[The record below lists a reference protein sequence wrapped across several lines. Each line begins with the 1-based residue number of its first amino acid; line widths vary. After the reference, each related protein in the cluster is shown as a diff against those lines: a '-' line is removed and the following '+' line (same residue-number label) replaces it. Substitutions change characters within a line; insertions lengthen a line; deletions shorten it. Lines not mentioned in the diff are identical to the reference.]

1 VIREKGKNT
10 AASIRARLLALAQ
23 SKGEDY
29 QRVLGRYAIERFL
42 YRLGRSP
49 YRDKFALKGAALF
62 TLWTG
67 HTHRPTKDLDLLGR
81 GSSIIGEVEQTIRAI
96 CEIQE
101 EDGLVFDSESV
112 EGTKIKDDDEY
123 DGVRIKLHAELA
135 GARIPMQIDIGFGD
149 AVYPEPELA
158 SFPVL
163 LPMEAPLIRAYPR
176 EASIAEKFHAMVV
189 LDIRNS
195 RMKDFYD
202 IWFMANTWT
211 FDMASLCNAILAS
224 FERRRSAIPTGIP
237 LALKDDF
244 LNDPRKKQQ
253 WIAFVSRLNPAD
265 KAPSLEEVGAILRT
279 FLLPCIS
286 DDSLT
291 KAEIRSWTPNQGW
304 SRATRKH
311 RAAGKKAAR
320 TRKLRA
326 AGKKAALTK
335 KRRAAGR
342 KAAATR
348 KLKKRQTASV
358 PLAPQA
364 EVQITQPEIGDVQQ

>member
-1 VIREKGKNT
+1 MTREKRKNT

-42 YRLGRSP
+42 YRLGRSS
-49 YRDKFALKGAALF
+49 YRDKFAVKGATLF

-81 GSSIIGEVEQTIRAI
+81 GSSSAIGEVETTIRAI
-96 CEIQE
+96 CETQH
-101 EDGLVFDSESV
+101 EDGIVFDSESV
-112 EGTKIKDDDEY
+112 ESTKIKEDDEY
-123 DGVRIKLHAELA
+123 DGVRIKLRADLA

-158 SFPVL
+158 FFPVL

-176 EASIAEKFHAMVV
+176 EAAIAEKFHAMVV

-211 FDMASLCNAILAS
+211 FDMASLRNAILAS
-224 FERRRSAIPTGIP
+224 FERRGSTIPTGVP
-237 LALKDDF
+237 FALTDDF
-244 LNDPRKKQQ
+244 LNDPQKTQQ
-253 WIAFVSRLNPAD
+253 WSAFVNRLDPGE
-265 KAPSLEEVGAILRT
+265 KAPSLEEVGAVLRA

-286 DDSLT
+286 GESLT
-291 KAEIRSWTPNQGW
+291 QADGRLWTP
-304 SRATRKH
+304 SRHWDR
-311 RAAGKKAAR
+311 GKD
-320 TRKLRA
+320 
-326 AGKKAALTK
+326 
-335 KRRAAGR
+335 
-342 KAAATR
+342 
-348 KLKKRQTASV
+348 ASHSD
-358 PLAPQA
+358 A
-364 EVQITQPEIGDVQQ
+364 DR

>member
-1 VIREKGKNT
+1 MTREKGKNK

-49 YRDKFALKGAALF
+49 YRDKFALKGATLF

-67 HTHRPTKDLDLLGR
+67 QTHRPTKDLDLLGR
-81 GSSIIGEVEQTIRAI
+81 GPSAVGEVEETIRAI

-101 EDGLVFDSESV
+101 QDGIVFDNKSV
-112 EGTKIKDDDEY
+112 EGTKIKEEDEY
-123 DGVRIKLHAELA
+123 DGVRIKLQAELA

-163 LPMEAPLIRAYPR
+163 LPMEAPVIRAYPR
-176 EASIAEKFHAMVV
+176 EASIAEKFHAMVT

-211 FDMASLCNAILAS
+211 FDMASLSKAILAS
-224 FERRRSAIPTGIP
+224 FERRGTVIPKEVP
-237 LALKDDF
+237 LAFTEEF
-244 LNDPRKKQQ
+244 LNDPQKKQQ
-253 WIAFVSRLNPAD
+253 WAAFVSRLNPGD
-265 KAPSLEEVGAILRT
+265 KAPSLEEVGAILQT

-286 DDSLT
+286 GSTLT
-291 KAEIRSWTPNQGW
+291 QADIRSWTPDRHWNGTEADT
-304 SRATRKH
+304 SSK
-311 RAAGKKAAR
+311 
-320 TRKLRA
+320 
-326 AGKKAALTK
+326 
-335 KRRAAGR
+335 
-342 KAAATR
+342 
-348 KLKKRQTASV
+348 S
-358 PLAPQA
+358 
-364 EVQITQPEIGDVQQ
+364 QQ

>member
-1 VIREKGKNT
+1 MTHEPRKNT
-10 AASIRARLLALAQ
+10 AASIRARLLSLAQ

-42 YRLGRSP
+42 YRLGRSSH
-49 YRDKFALKGAALF
+49 RDKFALKGATLF

-81 GSSIIGEVEQTIRAI
+81 GSSAIGEVEQTIRAI
-96 CEIQE
+96 CDIHE
-101 EDGLVFDSESV
+101 EDGVVFDSTSV
-112 EGTKIKDDDEY
+112 EGTKIKEDDEY
-123 DGVRIKLHAELA
+123 DGVRIKLLAELA

-176 EASIAEKFHAMVV
+176 EASIAEKFQAMIL

-202 IWFMANTWT
+202 IWFIANTWT
-211 FDMASLCNAILAS
+211 FDMASLRKAILSS
-224 FERRRSAIPTGIP
+224 FERRASTTPTGVP
-237 LALKDDF
+237 FALTDDF

-253 WIAFVSRLNPAD
+253 WSAFVNQLNPRE
-265 KAPSLEEVGAILRT
+265 KAPSLEEVGAVLRA

-286 DDSLT
+286 DDSPT
-291 KAEIRSWTPNQGW
+291 KPDILSWTPSHGW
-304 SRATRKH
+304 SK
-311 RAAGKKAAR
+311 
-320 TRKLRA
+320 
-326 AGKKAALTK
+326 TK
-335 KRRAAGR
+335 PNSSSDP
-342 KAAATR
+342 T
-348 KLKKRQTASV
+348 TT
-358 PLAPQA
+358 
-364 EVQITQPEIGDVQQ
+364 E

>member
-1 VIREKGKNT
+1 M
-10 AASIRARLLALAQ
+10 
-23 SKGEDY
+23 
-29 QRVLGRYAIERFL
+29 LGRYAIERFL

-49 YRDKFALKGAALF
+49 YRDKFALKGATLF

-81 GSSIIGEVEQTIRAI
+81 GSSAIGEVEQTIRAI

-101 EDGLVFDSESV
+101 EDGIVFDSASV
-112 EGTKIKDDDEY
+112 EGTKIKEDDEY
-123 DGVRIKLHAELA
+123 DGVRIKLLAELA

-176 EASIAEKFHAMVV
+176 EASIAEKFHAMVL

-211 FDMASLCNAILAS
+211 FDMASLRNAILAS
-224 FERRRSAIPTGIP
+224 FERRGSTIPTGVP
-237 LALKDDF
+237 FALTDDF
-244 LNDPRKKQQ
+244 LNDPQKTQQ
-253 WIAFVSRLNPAD
+253 WSAFVNRLDPGE
-265 KAPSLEEVGAILRT
+265 KAPSLEEVGAVLRA

-286 DDSLT
+286 GDSPT
-291 KAEIRSWTPNQGW
+291 KAEILSWTPNQGW
-304 SRATRKH
+304 SKTKANTSSDSAT
-311 RAAGKKAAR
+311 
-320 TRKLRA
+320 T
-326 AGKKAALTK
+326 
-335 KRRAAGR
+335 
-342 KAAATR
+342 
-348 KLKKRQTASV
+348 
-358 PLAPQA
+358 
-364 EVQITQPEIGDVQQ
+364 E